1 MVLCCLVLTSCWE
14 DFNDKLIAPTK
25 EAPPIKMS
33 SNCTLT
39 TTEATLEWAE
49 PDAVAYMGRK
59 ITCTGNGTTTETTV
73 NRGTTAYTITG
84 LSSSYEYTIT
94 LSALYSTGYAI
105 ESSKFSV
112 TPTAKTMRFIYT
124 AAELNDVRN
133 GGRGDYCILMA
144 DIDLSGYSNGTGWN
158 PISTFTGIFDGNGHT
173 IRNLTI
179 NDSTGNYKGL
189 FGQTSGSTIKN
200 LGLNNVSVTGYQW
213 VGGLAGSSG
222 AGTTTNCY
230 VNGTVNGAYQY
241 IGGLIG
247 QLTSGTI
254 TYCYSTGSVTGTFQ
268 GVGGLVGFNV
278 SGISE
283 CHSSAN
289 VSGGISTAVLW
300 GIIRAL
306 YPNVMRQDL

>member
-1 MVLCCLVLTSCWE
+1 
-14 DFNDKLIAPTK
+14 
-25 EAPPIKMS
+25 MS

-39 TTEATLEWAE
+39 ATDAALEWAE
-49 PDAVAYMGRK
+49 PDAVAYMGMK

-94 LSALYSTGYAI
+94 LSALYSTGYQI

-112 TPTAKTMRFIYT
+112 TPTAKSIRFIYT

-133 GGRGDYCILMA
+133 GGLGDYCILMA
-144 DIDLSGYSNGTGWN
+144 DIDLSGYSSGTGWD

-173 IRNLTI
+173 ISSLTI
-179 NDSTGNYKGL
+179 NESTANDKGL
-189 FGQTSGSTIKN
+189 FGQISGATIKN
-200 LGLNNVSVTGYQW
+200 LGLNIVSVTGYQR
-213 VGGLAGSSG
+213 VGGLAGYSG
-222 AGTTTNCY
+222 AGTTQNCY

-247 QLTSGTI
+247 QLNTGTV
-254 TYCYSTGSVTGTFQ
+254 TACYSSGSVTGTFQ
-268 GVGGLVGFNV
+268 GVGALVGFTGNG

-289 VSGGISTAVLW
+289 VSGGISTAVL
-300 GIIRAL
+300 
-306 YPNVMRQDL
+306 